1 MNNGSK
7 QQIKNI
13 ANFMAI
19 TVFFLLYFAVDY
31 SLYIIQDFFS
41 FVKEVRVRKFL
52 FKLIDKL
59 FFYDIM
65 IAYNKMK

>member
-1 MNNGSK
+1 
-7 QQIKNI
+7 
-13 ANFMAI
+13 MAI

>member
-19 TVFFLLYFAVDY
+19 TVFILLYFAVDY

>member
-19 TVFFLLYFAVDY
+19 TVFIPLYFAVDY

-52 FKLIDKL
+52 FKLIDK
-59 FFYDIM
+59 
-65 IAYNKMK
+65 